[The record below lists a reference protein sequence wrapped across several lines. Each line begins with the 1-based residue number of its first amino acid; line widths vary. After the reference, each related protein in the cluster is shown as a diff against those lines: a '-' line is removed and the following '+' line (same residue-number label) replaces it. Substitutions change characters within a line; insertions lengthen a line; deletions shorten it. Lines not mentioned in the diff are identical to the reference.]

1 MNSPKWLGR
10 REFIGIA
17 AGTVALARPRA
28 VFAKSNENQF
38 RLAVVIRPG
47 QDSDLQQPRARYW
60 RAWYD
65 GLRQLG
71 YVEGE
76 NLKIEILVA
85 RPSSLDQTIAELAA
99 FRPDAIFAPAQSIVS
114 LFKEAKLTTPIV
126 TIAINPVGFG
136 LAESLARPG
145 GTITGFTL
153 DAGLEISAKRVTL
166 LRQIVP
172 SASKLAFLVLS
183 HYWKGG
189 RTRADYEAVSKET
202 GITIIGAPFE
212 SQSNEKNYRHV
223 IADAV
228 RAGADCLYVSAAPE
242 NLAHRRL
249 IAELAIEWKL
259 PSIAIFREYIEAG
272 GLLGYGP
279 DIVDAYTRA
288 TGYLDRIYKGADP
301 AVMPF
306 QQPTTFDLTLNLKTA
321 NALGL
326 TVPHSLLAI
335 ADHVFE

>member
-1 MNSPKWLGR
+1 MNSLKWLGR
-10 REFIGIA
+10 REFIGMA
-17 AGTVALARPRA
+17 AGAVALAGSHA
-28 VFAKSNENQF
+28 VFAKSSDNQF

-47 QDSDLQQPRARYW
+47 QDSDLKQPRARYW

-65 GLRQLG
+65 ELQQLG
-71 YVEGE
+71 YVEGD
-76 NLKIEILVA
+76 NLKIEIFLA

-114 LFKEAKLTTPIV
+114 LFKKAKLTTPIV
-126 TIAINPVGFG
+126 TVAINPVGYG

-153 DAGLEISAKRVTL
+153 DAGVEINAKRVRL
-166 LRQIVP
+166 LREIVP
-172 SASKLAFLVLS
+172 SASKLAVLVLS
-183 HYWKGG
+183 HYWEGG
-189 RTRADYEAVSKET
+189 RTRADFDEVSKET

-212 SQSNEKNYRHV
+212 SQLNEKNFRQV

-228 RAGADCLYVSAAPE
+228 SAGADCLYVSPAPE
-242 NLAHRRL
+242 TLAHRRL
-249 IAELAIEWKL
+249 IADLAIEWKL

-279 DIVDAYTRA
+279 DIVDTYSRA

-306 QQPTTFDLTLNLKTA
+306 QQPSKFDLTVNLKTA

-326 TVPHSLLAI
+326 TVPPSLLAI
-335 ADHVFE
+335 ADYVFE